1 MNRRGREWSGSG
13 HPHRRGPCP
22 SPRSIEVKL
31 VIVLPALGELHDAAA
46 FYTESANIELGLAF
60 VAEFERTVNVVL
72 ANPTLGM
79 IFRGN
84 RRRYFLRRF
93 PYSVIYQVTSD
104 ELRVIAVAHHR
115 RRPGYWAGRK

>member
-1 MNRRGREWSGSG
+1 M
-13 HPHRRGPCP
+13 
-22 SPRSIEVKL
+22 KL
-31 VIVLPALGELHDAAA
+31 VIVPPALGELHDAAA

-60 VAEFERTVNVVL
+60 VAEFERTANVIL
-72 ANPTLGM
+72 ANPTLGL

-84 RRRYFLRRF
+84 RRRYLLRRF
-93 PYSVIYQVTSD
+93 PYSVIYQVTSN